1 MTTSLGLKHYGR
13 GPLKI
18 LIPRVYSR
26 KRRKEWII
34 NPSLLIFLISVTTIF
49 IVNHTLLNKK
59 HYQYKRTTILLPH
72 IEKAPEPVAA
82 RRISLIKVLKT
93 AAKKTIETPK
103 VVEEKMEEP
112 KPLDQPVPEKKIDA
126 LKPLDN
132 KIEPKVIE
140 SAAPLPK
147 VIAEKQI
154 IPKAMVAKPLVAR
167 DIPTHTL
174 PPQNRISPSAIPKVS
189 TLPTAAP
196 APAARALA
204 TRSSFNAMTPIER
217 SVAAKTSGESMAVP
231 PPSHTAPSRGP
242 RPELAQIDS
251 AKLPPSRGGAI
262 GGGSSALTSAGA
274 LKPSTRQI
282 SRNTETPLPRFSAPA
297 GSDGAEEIVIIKSK
311 ALGSSERVKILKQ
324 DIMKK
329 ARKMNP
335 DNSPYTY
342 KVKGYTCTLIIEE
355 AGGTKKVI
363 IDFSPADAPFEVVSA
378 LERTLR

>member
-49 IVNHTLLNKK
+49 IVNHTLLDKNL
-59 HYQYKRTTILLPH
+59 YKIQRTTIILPH
-72 IEKAPEPVAA
+72 IEKTPEPVAA

-103 VVEEKMEEP
+103 VVEEP
-112 KPLDQPVPEKKIDA
+112 KPLDQPVPEKKIEA
-126 LKPLDN
+126 LKPLEN

-140 SAAPLPK
+140 SSAPLPK

-154 IPKAMVAKPLVAR
+154 IPKDMVAKPLVAR

-174 PPQNRISPSAIPKVS
+174 PPQNRIAPSAIPKVS

-217 SVAAKTSGESMAVP
+217 SVAAKTSGERMAVP
-231 PPSHTAPSRGP
+231 PPSHAAPSRGP
-242 RPELAQIDS
+242 KPELAQIDS
-251 AKLPPSRGGAI
+251 AKLPPSRGNAI

-282 SRNTETPLPRFSAPA
+282 ARNTETPLPRFAASA
-297 GSDGAEEIVIIKSK
+297 GGDGAEEIVIIKSK

-355 AGGTKKVI
+355 AGVTKKVI